1 MYPTILADREHEI
14 KKYGIM
20 ELAKRIAISLAKKF
34 NNGGKN
40 MAFIVKLQDGTQK
53 EFPSANAAARAF
65 GATSPLNNPAAKA
78 FIEKR
83 GIEVI
88 EWPEAGTRGT
98 QGTRGISGS
107 NEKRM
112 LARLIDDCARIDK
125 EALKAIRARVDEI
138 FPLAYANEDY
148 QQELVELSAKM
159 RKLQNPE
166 VTLENVI
173 NRIQELWN
181 KYAAEIFAER
191 NGEIV
196 KNGDE

>member
-1 MYPTILADREHEI
+1 
-14 KKYGIM
+14 
-20 ELAKRIAISLAKKF
+20 
-34 NNGGKN
+34 
-40 MAFIVKLQDGTQK
+40 MAFVVKLQDGTQK

-65 GATSPLNNPAAKA
+65 GATSPLNNPAAKS

-83 GIEVI
+83 GIEVV
-88 EWPEAGTRGT
+88 EWAEAGTR
-98 QGTRGISGS
+98 GTRGISGS

-112 LARLIDDCARIDK
+112 LARLIDDCAKIDK
-125 EALKAIRARVDEI
+125 EALRKIRARVDEI

-148 QQELVELSAKM
+148 QQELVDLSAKM
-159 RKLQNPE
+159 RELKNPE

-173 NRIQELWN
+173 NRIRELWE

>member
-1 MYPTILADREHEI
+1 
-14 KKYGIM
+14 
-20 ELAKRIAISLAKKF
+20 
-34 NNGGKN
+34 
-40 MAFIVKLQDGTQK
+40 MAFIIKTQDGTRK
-53 EFPSANAAARAF
+53 EFSSANAAARAF

-78 FIEKR
+78 FLEKR
-83 GIEVI
+83 GIEII

-98 QGTRGISGS
+98 PGISGS

-159 RKLQNPE
+159 RELKNPE

-173 NRIQELWN
+173 NRIRELWE
-181 KYAAEIFAER
+181 KYADEIFAER
-191 NGEIV
+191 AGEV
-196 KNGDE
+196 VENGDE

>member
-1 MYPTILADREHEI
+1 
-14 KKYGIM
+14 
-20 ELAKRIAISLAKKF
+20 
-34 NNGGKN
+34 
-40 MAFIVKLQDGTQK
+40 MAFIVKLQDGTLK

-65 GATSPLNNPAAKA
+65 GATSPLNNTAAKT

-83 GIEVI
+83 GIEVV
-88 EWPEAGTRGT
+88 EWPEAGTR
-98 QGTRGISGS
+98 GTRGISGS

-125 EALKAIRARVDEI
+125 EALKKIRARVDEI

-173 NRIQELWN
+173 DRIQDLWN

-191 NGEIV
+191 NGEIA
-196 KNGDE
+196 KNGNE

>member
-1 MYPTILADREHEI
+1 
-14 KKYGIM
+14 
-20 ELAKRIAISLAKKF
+20 
-34 NNGGKN
+34 

-65 GATSPLNNPAAKA
+65 GATSPLNNPAARS

-88 EWPEAGTRGT
+88 EWPEPGSRSQGT
-98 QGTRGISGS
+98 QGISGN

-125 EALKAIRARVDEI
+125 EALRKIRERVDEI

-159 RKLQNPE
+159 RKLKNPE

-173 NRIQELWN
+173 ERIREIWN

-191 NGEIV
+191 SGEIV

>member
-1 MYPTILADREHEI
+1 
-14 KKYGIM
+14 
-20 ELAKRIAISLAKKF
+20 
-34 NNGGKN
+34 
-40 MAFIVKLQDGTQK
+40 MAFVVKLPDGTQK

-65 GATSPLNNPAAKA
+65 GATSPLNNPAAKT

-88 EWPEAGTRGT
+88 DWEEPGTRGT
-98 QGTRGISGS
+98 RSISGN

-125 EALKAIRARVDEI
+125 EALKKIRARVDEI

-173 NRIQELWN
+173 DRIQELWN

>member
-1 MYPTILADREHEI
+1 
-14 KKYGIM
+14 
-20 ELAKRIAISLAKKF
+20 
-34 NNGGKN
+34 
-40 MAFIVKLQDGTQK
+40 MAFVVKLPDGTQK

-65 GATSPLNNPAAKA
+65 GATSPLSNPAAKT

-83 GIEVI
+83 GFEVV
-88 EWPEAGTRGT
+88 EWEEPGTRGTRGT
-98 QGTRGISGS
+98 QGISGS
-107 NEKRM
+107 SEKRM

-173 NRIQELWN
+173 DRIQELWKN
-181 KYAAEIFAER
+181 TRQKYSQNAMAKSSRMVTSRTNASARGCALAIDRTQE
-191 NGEIV
+191 
-196 KNGDE
+196 